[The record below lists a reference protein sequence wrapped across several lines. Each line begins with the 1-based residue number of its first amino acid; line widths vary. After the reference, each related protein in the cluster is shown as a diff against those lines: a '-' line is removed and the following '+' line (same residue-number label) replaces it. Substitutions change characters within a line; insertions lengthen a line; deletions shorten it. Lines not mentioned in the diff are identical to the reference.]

1 MNNHI
6 KTILFSLT
14 AVLLFA
20 SLLQQ
25 ATGFCKVKELKG
37 VVSQTPKPDISI
49 QNFRTGKLQ
58 KGLENYLQQH
68 YGFREPLTRLYNQYL
83 WSLFHF
89 TQVEEDKRILIS
101 DDNWIFE
108 PWSVE
113 EFYQSRSYRFAEDSL
128 EMVNKMEA
136 EVLRLYQLQHI
147 LEPHGTHLF
156 VALLPGKELICDEHM
171 PKNKEFF
178 EKKQITAAD
187 YYSKRFVELG
197 INHVNFADWFVQI
210 QDTVNYPLFPQTGTH
225 WSNYASMHVADSLI
239 RYMEWLGDVNL
250 MNLEIGQPYEK
261 TLYPDDDLESLM
273 NLIWPLKKAPN
284 YMADVRFIP
293 DSTAVKP
300 KLITIGDSFYWNLVN
315 KSSFGTPFSAFP
327 YWFYFSSAYFSGSN
341 TNVSQID
348 VLDEVLSSDFVMLS
362 YSTAPIYGM
371 SNGFSEKM
379 LMELCYDQGEID
391 ARVSQIRQAIE
402 SDNLWKDRVFQQALD
417 KGRNYD
423 QELTSEIN
431 LMIFNNLKEYFPAL
445 CDSIPTK
452 RSLRGGYLMG
462 DSLAFVEWNVKETLQ
477 SIKDN
482 PERMNEER
490 QKALDRGLDIET
502 MLLYDARWIVDYKIK
517 NGILTYPGKPKTM

>member
-1 MNNHI
+1 MNSRI

-37 VVSQTPKPDISI
+37 AVSQTPKPEFSF
-49 QNFRTGKLQ
+49 QNYCNGKLQ
-58 KGLENYLQQH
+58 NGLERYLQQY
-68 YGFREPLTRLYNQYL
+68 YGFREPLTRLYNQCL
-83 WSLFHF
+83 WSFF
-89 TQVEEDKRILIS
+89 RFSQVNEDNRILIS

-113 EFYQSRSYRFAEDSL
+113 EYYQSRVYRYAKDSDD
-128 EMVNKMEA
+128 MVHKMEA
-136 EVLRLYQLQHI
+136 EAFRLYQLQHI
-147 LEPHGTHLF
+147 LESNGTHLF
-156 VALLPGKELICDEHM
+156 VALLPGKELICGEHM
-171 PKNKEFF
+171 PKN
-178 EKKQITAAD
+178 EKYYREKQITATEF
-187 YYSKRFVELG
+187 YSKQFKELG

-210 QDTVNYPLFPQTGTH
+210 KDTVSYPLFPQTGTH

-239 RYMEWLGDVNL
+239 RYMEWLGDLNL
-250 MNLEIGQPYEK
+250 INLEIGHPYEK

-284 YMADVRFIP
+284 YMADVMFVP

-300 KLITIGDSFYWNLVN
+300 KLITIGDSFYWNLIN

-327 YWFYFSSAYFSGSN
+327 YWFYFSSAYFSESN
-341 TNVSQID
+341 THVSQIN
-348 VLDEVLSSDFVMLS
+348 VLDEVLSADYVMLF

-379 LMELCYDQGEID
+379 LLELCYEKEEID
-391 ARVSQIRQAIE
+391 ARVSQIRQTIE
-402 SDNLWKDRVFQQALD
+402 SDDLWKDRVFQQALD
-417 KGRNYD
+417 KGRNYE

-431 LMIFNNLKEYFPAL
+431 LMIFNNLEDYFPAL

-452 RSLRGGYLMG
+452 RSLSAGYLMG
-462 DSLAFVEWNVKETLQ
+462 DSLAFVKWNVKETVQ
-477 SIKDN
+477 SIKDS
-482 PERMNEER
+482 PKQMEEER
-490 QKALDRGLDIET
+490 QKAVERGLDIES
-502 MLLYDARWIVDYKIK
+502 MVLYDAQWIVDYKIK
-517 NGILTYPGKPKTM
+517 NDILTYSGKPKK